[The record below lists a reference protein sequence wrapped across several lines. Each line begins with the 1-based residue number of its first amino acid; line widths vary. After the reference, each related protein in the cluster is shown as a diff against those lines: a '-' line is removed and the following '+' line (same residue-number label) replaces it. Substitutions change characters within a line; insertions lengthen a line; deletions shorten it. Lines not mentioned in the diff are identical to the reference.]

1 MDTSLKNFIL
11 DLARKGM
18 RIDERNLDE
27 LREVKVS
34 CGVSKN
40 AEGSA
45 RVKLG
50 KTEVMVGVKMD
61 VGEPFA
67 DRPDEGILIV
77 NAELSPLASPE
88 FEPGPPGEEA
98 IELAR
103 VVDRGIRGA
112 NMIDLKKLFIE
123 EGKVWCVF
131 VDIYIINHDGNLMD
145 AAALGAV
152 SALKDARLP
161 KLEEGRVV
169 YGEKSKKKL
178 PITCV
183 PTSLTA
189 VKIGNYL
196 LPDPCKDEEKVADA
210 RLTVSVSDKEI
221 HAMQKGGEGVL
232 SQEEILKI
240 VDMAFKH
247 RKSLLKAMS

>member
-1 MDTSLKNFIL
+1 MNTSLKNFIL
-11 DLARKGM
+11 DLAKKGM
-18 RIDERNLDE
+18 RIDERGLNE

-77 NAELSPLASPE
+77 NAELSALASPE

-131 VDIYIINHDGNLMD
+131 VDIYVINHDGNLID

-152 SALKDARLP
+152 AALKDARFP
-161 KLEEGRVV
+161 KLEEGKVV
-169 YGEKSKKKL
+169 YGEKTKKKL
-178 PITCV
+178 PIT
-183 PTSLTA
+183 
-189 VKIGNYL
+189 
-196 LPDPCKDEEKVADA
+196 
-210 RLTVSVSDKEI
+210 
-221 HAMQKGGEGVL
+221 
-232 SQEEILKI
+232 
-240 VDMAFKH
+240 
-247 RKSLLKAMS
+247 